1 MKFSI
6 LLLLLIIGGAYYG
19 YTIHL
24 ALNQLKEENFQQSKL
39 LNEQKSTIDSLKST
53 LSTHGSELQASK
65 AIQETLAKGMLKQQN
80 DLMEFGKY
88 FNEYDKELK
97 VTLDNISKANQ
108 WLAVLT
114 KEEARLK
121 YNIEMANQ
129 ATMMDVMMEDFATI
143 SPTWLTD

>member
-6 LLLLLIIGGAYYG
+6 VLLLLIIGGAYYG

-108 WLAVLT
+108 
-114 KEEARLK
+114 
-121 YNIEMANQ
+121 
-129 ATMMDVMMEDFATI
+129 
-143 SPTWLTD
+143 